1 MSKDPTTDNI
11 TKLMMY
17 GLPPVV
23 FLSTAWLPAGVQW
36 FFLMLTTGSIVQ
48 TSATL
53 NPTIRRL
60 AGLPPLPNRG
70 GALISTA
77 ATATPTWQ
85 APTPPSQ
92 RPESDNI
99 GGATKGITESAKGL
113 LGVDKQKEEWKK
125 AQAYEER
132 RAAEEKEKAFRRME
146 DLRRKQAEK
155 GGL

>member
-1 MSKDPTTDNI
+1 MVLPNAHHRVHRTDVGDSQPNH
-11 TKLMMY
+11 
-17 GLPPVV
+17 
-23 FLSTAWLPAGVQW
+23 
-36 FFLMLTTGSIVQ
+36 
-48 TSATL
+48 
-53 NPTIRRL
+53 
-60 AGLPPLPNRG
+60 PPLSRPPSSSKPG
-70 GALISTA
+70 WSTNLDRRYGYPDVA
-77 ATATPTWQ
+77 STNT
-85 APTPPSQ
+85 PSQ